1 MNAEETEVLRLVNV
15 ERAKAGCQPLVANP
29 LLNRTARAHS
39 TDMAVRNFFSHT
51 NPDGKSP
58 FDRMRAAGYQGRM
71 MGENIAAG
79 YTTAGSVMTAWMNS
93 SGHRA
98 NIVNCGYKEIGV
110 GYYRGGSYRHYWTQN
125 FGTR

>member
-1 MNAEETEVLRLVNV
+1 VLRLVNV
-15 ERAKAGCQPLVANP
+15 ERAKAGCQPLVANS
-29 LLNRTARAHS
+29 LLNGTARAHS

-58 FDRMRAAGYQGRM
+58 FDRMRAGRLP
-71 MGENIAAG
+71 GPHDGREHRRRLHDAA
-79 YTTAGSVMTAWMNS
+79 SVMTAWMNS

-98 NIVNCGYKEIGV
+98 NILNCGYKEIGV
-110 GYYRGGSYRHYWTQN
+110 GYYAGGSYRHYWTQN